1 MDLFKNIIS
10 SIRSIRSTMNV
21 PPSKLIDLT
30 IRCNKE
36 QELFLNSHMGI
47 LKTLAKIE
55 DIDLGQ
61 QVDKP
66 AQSATTVVGS
76 LELYISLGGLIDIER
91 EKTRMGKRASEINRI
106 ISSINGKLSNENF
119 INRAP
124 ENVINKER
132 SNLHKLTAELEKIKS
147 NMEML

>member
-1 MDLFKNIIS
+1 
-10 SIRSIRSTMNV
+10 
-21 PPSKLIDLT
+21 
-30 IRCNKE
+30 
-36 QELFLNSHMGI
+36 
-47 LKTLAKIE
+47 
-55 DIDLGQ
+55 
-61 QVDKP
+61 
-66 AQSATTVVGS
+66 
-76 LELYISLGGLIDIER
+76 
-91 EKTRMGKRASEINRI
+91 MGKRASEINRI